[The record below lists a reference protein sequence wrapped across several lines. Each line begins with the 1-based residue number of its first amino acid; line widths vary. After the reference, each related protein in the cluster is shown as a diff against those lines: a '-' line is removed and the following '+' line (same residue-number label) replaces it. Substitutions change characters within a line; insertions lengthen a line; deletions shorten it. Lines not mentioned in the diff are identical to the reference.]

1 MSPTEAF
8 DNAAGSSTSE
18 IAPVAAGLI
27 CAAILLW
34 AGWALLSVYL
44 GWARTRVD
52 TPIAQRAVIRIV
64 ALTLVILWIA
74 LSNL

>member
-34 AGWALLSVYL
+34 AGWALLSV
-44 GWARTRVD
+44 
-52 TPIAQRAVIRIV
+52 
-64 ALTLVILWIA
+64 
-74 LSNL
+74 